1 MNFRTYIL
9 VGIIMAAIMFAIS
22 SFFGEGIVAWAQELH
37 TKAIIAGQGG
47 MGQAITAP
55 IIFVMEN
62 DLWGALIV
70 VLAWPVV
77 FLWLLL
83 ILLLLIIVAGV
94 DVAGDIDSEIRLL
107 RTWWA

>member
-1 MNFRTYIL
+1 
-9 VGIIMAAIMFAIS
+9 
-22 SFFGEGIVAWAQELH
+22 
-37 TKAIIAGQGG
+37 
-47 MGQAITAP
+47 
-55 IIFVMEN
+55 
-62 DLWGALIV
+62 LIV

-94 DVAGDIDSEIRLL
+94 DVAGDIESEIRLL